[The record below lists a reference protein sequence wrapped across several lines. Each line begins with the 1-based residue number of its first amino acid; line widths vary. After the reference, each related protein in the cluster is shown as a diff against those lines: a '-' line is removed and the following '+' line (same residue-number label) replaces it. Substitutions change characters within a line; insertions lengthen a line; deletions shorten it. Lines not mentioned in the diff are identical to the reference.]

1 MEPPA
6 AAAEAQQAVVGQP
19 RDIFA
24 DDAHSSDDDFCSDA
38 PDFSFDNWSL
48 LPGPVAGSN
57 NDRGL
62 LEVASTGGQQH
73 NEEEQQAV
81 VEQPRVVVD
90 GVAQSSDDA
99 SLLDFDLDFDLSED
113 RSEWLAVEEQQAV
126 ADGGDVADQAADSSP
141 VNPRDIF
148 AGDAHS
154 SDDNLCSDSKFDE
167 SFAPDFSFDNWSP
180 LPGPVAGSNDDA
192 FDLLEVASTGGQ
204 QHNEEEQQAVVE
216 QPRVVDGVAQSSNDA
231 SHSDV
236 DLDFD
241 FDEVLSELLAGEE
254 QQAVADSGDVA
265 DQAADSSPVKRRR
278 QSANDT
284 VGVTRLIYE
293 AMTTKVPLKSMDAH
307 FGGKRR
313 AAVRKL
319 TLMARHYAQP
329 TESSSREA
337 ETRRFTFEGL
347 VELGLTVQE
356 ARDLMRLARALGRGM
371 LREGHTANVQK
382 KHLKKYVWT
391 HSRPSASVHD
401 MQAGI
406 VAHEAA

>member
-57 NDRGL
+57 NDRG
-62 LEVASTGGQQH
+62 
-73 NEEEQQAV
+73 
-81 VEQPRVVVD
+81 
-90 GVAQSSDDA
+90 
-99 SLLDFDLDFDLSED
+99 
-113 RSEWLAVEEQQAV
+113 
-126 ADGGDVADQAADSSP
+126 
-141 VNPRDIF
+141 
-148 AGDAHS
+148 
-154 SDDNLCSDSKFDE
+154 
-167 SFAPDFSFDNWSP
+167 
-180 LPGPVAGSNDDA
+180 
-192 FDLLEVASTGGQ
+192 LLEVASTGGQ

-356 ARDLMRLARALGRGM
+356 ARDLIRLAGALGRGM

-401 MQAGI
+401 MKAGI